1 MGWQEFLAMLVQEPM
16 LSIILFILP
25 GFIGF
30 ITFLWMLPVIEKTTR
45 YRLGNVGWL
54 SILTGSLIWSFIAYY
69 VSLKINS
76 PNQILTNM
84 SISNSLILALI
95 SIGVAEGINI
105 FLFILSLLGNL
116 PYTLSDFIL
125 FKKVSHNHKKYF
137 SFNRFKRLWKRQ
149 KLQKIKG
156 LMIDK
161 RYEEIR
167 NAQYN
172 RKLLN
177 IKLKKGDVFVGK
189 VSKNSADMSFDMSQF
204 KLKTTQGLVVI
215 NLTDVDSVIV
225 VN

>member
-1 MGWQEFLAMLVQEPM
+1 
-16 LSIILFILP
+16 
-25 GFIGF
+25 
-30 ITFLWMLPVIEKTTR
+30 
-45 YRLGNVGWL
+45 
-54 SILTGSLIWSFIAYY
+54 LTGSLIWSFIAYY